1 MRLPVIVA
9 AALLCLTAV
18 GAQARAYD
26 AQALA
31 RYDVSYTKCEARFPQ
46 MQGHRDEAYLNLWR
60 IKLDD
65 KSRDRLAKL
74 RGEPAYR
81 IERQRALQAAAKGAS
96 APASSPLERE
106 CQGLWAENQRV
117 NSTTKR

>member
-1 MRLPVIVA
+1 MRLPAIVV

-26 AQALA
+26 AKALA

-81 IERQRALQAAAKGAS
+81 IERQHALQAAAKSAS

-117 NSTTKR
+117 NSEKR